1 MEKNISLAA
10 TLIFGLRLV
19 IKGAGIGDAC
29 ALGALCALYGFIL
42 FLDSKKE
49 VPINDQVKSELEQLR
64 SAVNNLKLAKTVGR
78 F

>member
-1 MEKNISLAA
+1 MEKKIALSAMLV
-10 TLIFGLRLV
+10 FGLRLV

-29 ALGALCALYGFIL
+29 ALAALCGLYGFIL
-42 FLDSKKE
+42 YLDSKRE

-64 SAVNNLKLAKTVGR
+64 SAVQNLKLAKSVGR